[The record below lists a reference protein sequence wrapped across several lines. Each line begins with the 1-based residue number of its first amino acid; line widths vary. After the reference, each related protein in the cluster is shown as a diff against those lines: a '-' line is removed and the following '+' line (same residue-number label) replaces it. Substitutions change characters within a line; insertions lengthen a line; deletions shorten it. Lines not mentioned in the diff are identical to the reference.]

1 MQVLA
6 SGAII
11 PMTFETGPFFDPHF
25 RNRHA
30 SSGLPKKR
38 LLRIL
43 AAASRVSL
51 FIRHHDF
58 SSVARNEFFCGTR

>member
-1 MQVLA
+1 MQALA

-11 PMTFETGPFFDPHF
+11 PITFETVLFLDPHF
-25 RNRHA
+25 RNGHV

-43 AAASRVSL
+43 AAASRVFL
-51 FIRHHDF
+51 FIPHRDF
-58 SSVARNEFFCGTR
+58 SSVARNECFCGTR